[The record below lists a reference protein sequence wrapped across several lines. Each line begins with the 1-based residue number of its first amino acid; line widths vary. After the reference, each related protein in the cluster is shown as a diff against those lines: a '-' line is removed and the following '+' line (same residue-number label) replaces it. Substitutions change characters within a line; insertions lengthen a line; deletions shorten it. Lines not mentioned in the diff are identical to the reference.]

1 MCGGLTTNT
10 SKMKILI
17 NEKEFVKELKIN
29 KEQLQ
34 KLKNEGL
41 FFIKLSNQF
50 FYKVEDFN
58 NLKKQK

>member
-1 MCGGLTTNT
+1 MCGRLTNNT
-10 SKMKILI
+10 KNMLI
-17 NEKEFVKELKIN
+17 NEKKFVKELKIN
-29 KEQLQ
+29 KEQLE

-58 NLKKQK
+58 SLKKQK